1 MLGRAAR
8 LSLRRALLRPPRH
21 GAAAEGRRRAHA
33 AAPPRSPDAAAAQAK
48 AQQAKQAQQAQQA
61 QHQQHQQHRQQ
72 PPWQQHREEEQQG
85 RQKRVVLHEEELR
98 RIDEAHDW
106 RGDMSKRK
114 LSSGVDGAEGE
125 AGDVGAEDAEGAEES
140 VQSGERRARKKTKPA
155 RNVTFVE
162 FNALQKASDAAGFLV
177 WYGLNRGAVLADK
190 KLHAGAVRLLSEAG
204 AVTECEEL
212 LARAESAGSSLA
224 NSFANEPM
232 FTNVVRMYAAR
243 GEVFKALGVRDKMR
257 ALRVDARL
265 RTFRA
270 LLAAHAEH
278 GAAQPGFQERHRAL
292 YDDMVSTLAA
302 HVPRVFPDEEAYES
316 TLAGFSRAAAL
327 AAAAGDVAAR
337 DSALA
342 AFDRV
347 LAESAGDVA
356 LPGAKLLSLVRARFA
371 LEPERWEV
379 TEGCSVDAA
388 TSACSHCAR
397 KLRSVELSAEAAARL
412 RAQVES
418 LRLQAGTAGS
428 GNATHKNN
436 AARIDA
442 AWRDLQAY
450 LDEAKAT
457 GRGVDYVVDGAN
469 VAHARDGRFSYST
482 LGWMLAEL
490 DARGLSWIV
499 FVHESRGHL
508 NSFTARDNHVLRL
521 LSRDRRHFVVPHG
534 ANDDWFWLYAAVYLG
549 GRTKVLSN
557 DHMRDHHF
565 SMLSTRDFQFWRERH
580 QAFFKFWNG
589 RESMDSPP
597 ASLQLLPPSDFSKR
611 TQSDLVAGRQAWH
624 LPSLLPDALQEP
636 QQPVPEHVDIVT
648 PQLDSLTWACVRPR

>member
-1 MLGRAAR
+1 
-8 LSLRRALLRPPRH
+8 
-21 GAAAEGRRRAHA
+21 
-33 AAPPRSPDAAAAQAK
+33 
-48 AQQAKQAQQAQQA
+48 
-61 QHQQHQQHRQQ
+61 
-72 PPWQQHREEEQQG
+72 
-85 RQKRVVLHEEELR
+85 
-98 RIDEAHDW
+98 
-106 RGDMSKRK
+106 MSKRK
-114 LSSGVDGAEGE
+114 LSDGEDGAEGE
-125 AGDVGAEDAEGAEES
+125 AGDVGASGAEER
-140 VQSGERRARKKTKPA
+140 VESGGRRGRKKVVTPA
-155 RNVTFVE
+155 MTRQRE
-162 FNALQKASDAAGFLV
+162 FGILQKTNDAAGFLA
-177 WYGLNRGAVLADK
+177 WYGLNRVAVLADK
-190 KLHAGAVRLLSEAG
+190 RLYAGAVRLLSEAG
-204 AVTECEEL
+204 AVSECEEL
-212 LARAESAGSSLA
+212 LTRAESAGSS
-224 NSFANEPM
+224 FANEPM
-232 FTNVVRMYAAR
+232 LTNVVRMYAAR
-243 GEVFKALGVRDKMR
+243 GEVFKAFGVRDKMR
-257 ALRVDARL
+257 ALGVDPRL

-270 LLAAHAEH
+270 LLAVHAEH
-278 GAAQPGFQERHRAL
+278 GVAQPGFQERHRAL

-302 HVPRVFPDEEAYES
+302 HVPRAFPDEETYES

-327 AAAAGDVAAR
+327 AAAAGDAAAR
-337 DSALA
+337 ESALA
-342 AFDRV
+342 AFDGV
-347 LAESAGDVA
+347 LAESADDVA

-371 LEPERWEV
+371 LEPERWQV

-397 KLRSVELSAEAAARL
+397 KLRSVELSAEAAERL
-412 RAQVES
+412 RAQVDS

-428 GNATHKNN
+428 GNAMHKNT
-436 AARIDA
+436 ATRIDA

-499 FVHESRGHL
+499 FVHESRGHM

-534 ANDDWFWLYAAVYLG
+534 ANDDWFWLYAAIYLG

-565 SMLSTRDFQFWRERH
+565 NMLSTRDFQFWRERH

-589 RESMDSPP
+589 GQSINDPP

-611 TQSDLVAGRQAWH
+611 TQSDLVAGRQEWH

-636 QQPVPEHVDIVT
+636 QQPLPHVDIVT
-648 PQLDSLTWACVRPR
+648 PQLQQLTWTCIRPR

>member
-1 MLGRAAR
+1 MLGRAPR
-8 LSLRRALLRPPRH
+8 LCLRRALLRAPR
-21 GAAAEGRRRAHA
+21 AAAAPEGRRHAHA
-33 AAPPRSPDAAAAQAK
+33 AAPPRVPNAAAAAAAAQA
-48 AQQAKQAQQAQQA
+48 QLRPQAQQQRQPPQQL
-61 QHQQHQQHRQQ
+61 HIPQQQQHRQ
-72 PPWQQHREEEQQG
+72 EQQ
-85 RQKRVVLHEEELR
+85 RQQQLVLHEQQR
-98 RIDEAHDW
+98 RVDEAQDW

-125 AGDVGAEDAEGAEES
+125 VGDVGASGAEES
-140 VQSGERRARKKTKPA
+140 GQSGGRQGRKKARKPMTPEA
-155 RNVTFVE
+155 ERHLE
-162 FNALQKASDAAGFLV
+162 FNDLQKESDAAGFLV
-177 WYGLNRGAVLADK
+177 WYGTNRVAVLADK

-204 AVTECEEL
+204 AVAECEEL
-212 LARAESAGSSLA
+212 LARAESASSSLS
-224 NSFANEPM
+224 NANEPM

-257 ALRVDARL
+257 ALGVDARL

-270 LLAAHAEH
+270 LLAVHAEH
-278 GAAQPGFQERHRAL
+278 GAARPGFQERHRAL

-302 HVPRVFPDEEAYES
+302 HVSRAFPDEEAYES

-327 AAAAGDVAAR
+327 AAAAGDAAAR
-337 DSALA
+337 ESALA
-342 AFDRV
+342 AFDGV
-347 LAESAGDVA
+347 LAESADDVT

-379 TEGCSVDAA
+379 NEGCSVDAA

-412 RAQVES
+412 RAQVDS

-428 GNATHKNN
+428 GDATHKNN
-436 AARIDA
+436 ATRIDT
-442 AWRDLQAY
+442 AWRGLQAY

-499 FVHESRGHL
+499 FVHESRSH
-508 NSFTARDNHVLRL
+508 NKSYSARDNHVLRL
-521 LSRDRRHFVVPHG
+521 LSSDRRHFVVPHG
-534 ANDDWFWLYAAVYLG
+534 ANDDWFWLYAAIYLG

-565 SMLSTRDFQFWRERH
+565 TMLSTRDFQFWRERH
-580 QAFFKFWNG
+580 QAFFAFCNG
-589 RESMDSPP
+589 RQSMDKPP
-597 ASLQLLPPSDFSKR
+597 ASLRIFAPSDFSKR

-624 LPSLLPDALQEP
+624 LPVLLPDALQEP

-648 PQLDSLTWACVRPR
+648 PELHSLTWTCVQPR